1 MRILPAI
8 LLALLLPASARAAED
23 AKSTKKPTE
32 PGTHVQMPFL
42 IAPVS
47 IDGKL
52 QGYSYIS
59 SKLVAS
65 TPSAS
70 VLIREKLAFIQ
81 DAFVRDVN
89 AQPVGKES
97 DPKDV
102 DTTALAARL
111 VADAKRIVGA
121 KNVVSIVFTQIQ
133 FSPIHPK
140 ASTEDAVPPSERTQA
155 PQVAATPNA
164 PAQTPPPSSPAA
176 KP

>member
-1 MRILPAI
+1 MRLPAVI
-8 LLALLLPASARAAED
+8 LVALLLPATVFAGEEG
-23 AKSTKKPTE
+23 KSVKKTE
-32 PGTHVQMPFL
+32 PGTHVQMPYL

-52 QGYSYIS
+52 EGYSYINC
-59 SKLVAS
+59 KLVAA

-81 DAFVRDVN
+81 DAFVREVN
-89 AQPVGKES
+89 AQPVGKAT

-102 DTTALAARL
+102 DKTALAARL

-140 ASTEDAVPPSERTQA
+140 QSTEDEVPPNERTQ
-155 PQVAATPNA
+155 PPAAQNPPA
-164 PAQTPPPSSPAA
+164 AQTAA
-176 KP
+176 SANPGTP